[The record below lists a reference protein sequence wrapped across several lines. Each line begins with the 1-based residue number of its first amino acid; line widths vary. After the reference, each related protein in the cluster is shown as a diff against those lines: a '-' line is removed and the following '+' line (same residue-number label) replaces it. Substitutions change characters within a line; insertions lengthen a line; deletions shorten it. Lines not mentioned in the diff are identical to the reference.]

1 MNIDYKDIVIIE
13 DSRNKINH
21 HDNKN
26 KYFQEKGIRVLRS
39 KLPFGDYALVN
50 DSSISIDT
58 KKDLL
63 ELENCLTKDHIR
75 FRNEITNANNFG
87 IGIVILIEEKEQY
100 KNLDD
105 VALRYQ
111 IPKWK
116 SNSFAMQDGKWICR
130 HKKGQPMG
138 QFKVETLVKV
148 MKTMQQKYAV
158 IFAFTTPEKCGEVI
172 IDILVNNRESI
183 SKYFS
188 SKLKEINNK

>member
-1 MNIDYKDIVIIE
+1 MDYSNIYLQI
-13 DSRNKINH
+13 DSRQQANK
-21 HDNKN
+21 HDLKD
-26 KYFQEKGIRVLRS
+26 KYFQEKGIKTLKS
-39 KLPFGDYALVN
+39 KLPFGDYALIN
-50 DSSISIDT
+50 DTSICIDT
-58 KKDLL
+58 KKDML

-75 FRNEITNANNFG
+75 FRNEITNANSFG
-87 IGIVILIEEKEQY
+87 IGIVILIEETEQY

-116 SNSFAMQDGKWICR
+116 SNSFQKIDGKMVCKHR
-130 HKKGQPMG
+130 KGQPMG
-138 QFKVETLVKV
+138 QFSVETMVKA

-172 IDILVNNRESI
+172 IDILVNNRDSI

>member
-1 MNIDYKDIVIIE
+1 MDFSNIYLQI
-13 DSRNKINH
+13 DSRQQANK
-21 HDNKN
+21 HDLKD
-26 KYFQEKGIRVLRS
+26 KYFQEKGIKTLKS
-39 KLPFGDYALVN
+39 KLPFGDYAIIN
-50 DSSISIDT
+50 DTSICVDT
-58 KKDLL
+58 KKDML

-116 SNSFAMQDGKWICR
+116 SNSFVMQDGKWTCR

-138 QFKVETLVKV
+138 QFKVETLVKA

-158 IFAFTTPEKCGEVI
+158 IFAFTTPEKCGEAI
-172 IDILVNNRESI
+172 IDILVNNRDII
-183 SKYFS
+183 SKYFIN
-188 SKLKEINNK
+188 KLKEINNK

>member
-1 MNIDYKDIVIIE
+1 MDYSDIYLQI
-13 DSRNKINH
+13 DSRQQANK
-21 HDNKN
+21 HDLKD
-26 KYFQEKGIRVLRS
+26 KYFQEKGIKTLKS
-39 KLPFGDYALVN
+39 KLPFGDYALIN
-50 DSSISIDT
+50 DTSLVIDT
-58 KKDLL
+58 KKDML

-87 IGIVILIEEKEQY
+87 IGIVILIEETIQY

-111 IPKWK
+111 MPKWK
-116 SNSFAMQDGKWICR
+116 SNSFTRIDGKLVCR
-130 HKKGQPMG
+130 HRKGQPMG
-138 QFKVETLVKV
+138 QFNIETLVKA

-183 SKYFS
+183 SNYFS
-188 SKLKEINNK
+188 NKLKEINKK